1 MTVVASSVSGE
12 AVERRDTKDVLPL
25 SIDIPPEDGGEE
37 GRGITK
43 ASDVWDVRVVANAT
57 VRRRSRA
64 IGDATV
70 VVVVVVVVDG
80 AIIGRGSAGGWVGG
94 VE

>member
-1 MTVVASSVSGE
+1 
-12 AVERRDTKDVLPL
+12 VERREAKDVLNL
-25 SIDIPPEDGGEE
+25 SIDIPPEDWEDWGEE

-57 VRRRSRA
+57 VRSRSRA
-64 IGDATV
+64 IGDATVVFV

-80 AIIGRGSAGGWVGG
+80 AIIGRGSAGGWV
-94 VE
+94 E